1 MAYEDIDNIRPVN
14 PRFFGA
20 VLKDK
25 DLSLSA
31 KDALV
36 NEALSGRVNLD
47 KARSQLVQSQ
57 QRERLGALRIERE
70 EFALSDARKRAAT
83 RDADVATAGSI
94 GSLYRDLLD
103 DPNLDD
109 EGKREAAARIRFN
122 NSDAFS
128 RNPALR
134 DSYDAFNDLLPKPA
148 RARTPSEI
156 LSERRYE
163 DAKIEAEIKRRED
176 ERKEKEEDAKKAAA
190 DYNKNYDEDY
200 KRVTGFEFPT
210 KFVAEGPNKGSEV
223 PDYSGD
229 FLGPG
234 DRDSAIGFLER
245 HGANA
250 GVNIPSAQV
259 MEDMTAGDLLA
270 LIGQVDQKVRTN
282 RTNRV
287 RGSRNTGGN
296 NVSGLKIPKVI

>member
-1 MAYEDIDNIRPVN
+1 MAYDDIDNIRPVN

-70 EFALSDARKRAAT
+70 EFALSDARRKAAT

-109 EGKREAAARIRFN
+109 AGKREAAARIRFN

-134 DSYDAFNDLLPKPA
+134 DSYDAFNDLLPEPT
-148 RARTPSEI
+148 RSLTPSEALAQVKYKDSLEEAAI
-156 LSERRYE
+156 KSQEQAE
-163 DAKIEAEIKRRED
+163 KDKKAEAE
-176 ERKEKEEDAKKAAA
+176 KAIA

-210 KFVAEGPNKGSEV
+210 KFVEEGPNKGSEV

-229 FLGPG
+229 FLAPG
-234 DRDSAIGFLER
+234 DRNSAIGFLER

-270 LIGQVDQKVRTN
+270 LIGQVDRKVRAN

>member
-1 MAYEDIDNIRPVN
+1 MAYDDIDNIRPVN

-25 DLSLSA
+25 DLSLTA

-70 EFALSDARKRAAT
+70 EFALSEAREKAAT
-83 RDADVATAGSI
+83 RDADMATAGSI
-94 GSLYRDLLD
+94 GTLYRDLLD

-109 EGKREAAARIRFN
+109 AGKREAAARIRFN

-134 DSYDAFNDLLPKPA
+134 DSYDAFNDLLPDPTGSL
-148 RARTPSEI
+148 TPYQM
-156 LSERRYE
+156 LSQRRYE
-163 DAKIEAEIKRRED
+163 DSKIEAAIKRRED
-176 ERKEKEEDAKKAAA
+176 ERKEKEKDAEKAIA

-210 KFVAEGPNKGSEV
+210 KFVQEGPNKGSEV

-234 DRDSAIGFLER
+234 DRESAIGFLER
-245 HGANA
+245 HGASA
-250 GVNIPSAQV
+250 GVNIPSAEV
-259 MEDMTAGDLLA
+259 MKDMTAGDLIA
-270 LIGQVDQKVRTN
+270 LIGQVDRKVRTN

-296 NVSGLKIPKVI
+296 NVSGLNIPEVI